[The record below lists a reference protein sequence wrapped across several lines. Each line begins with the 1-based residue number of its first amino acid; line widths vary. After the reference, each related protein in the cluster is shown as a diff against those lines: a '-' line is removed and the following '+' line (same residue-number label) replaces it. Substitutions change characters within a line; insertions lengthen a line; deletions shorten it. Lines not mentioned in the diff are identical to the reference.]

1 MSKNNSYDAIVVGSG
16 ISGGWAAKELCE
28 KGLKVLLLERGRDV
42 PHMSAYKYA
51 TKFPYG
57 IPNRGLPTLE
67 MIEKGNIGGE
77 VREFFVNRK
86 EHPYLEVEDAYRWN
100 RGYQVGGRSLTWGR
114 QCYRIGDLDFEQNA
128 KNGIGVDWP
137 IRYNDLAQWYS
148 YVERFIGVSGSK
160 EGVAHLPDGEFL
172 PAMELNCLEKEM
184 QKRFNKAYGRTRHFF
199 IGRTANVTVPHNS
212 RNCYYR
218 NKCVLG
224 CPFGGYFS
232 TQSATLP
239 AAVNT
244 GNLTLRPYSTV
255 KEILYDKNEKKAR
268 GVVVIDTETK
278 ETVVFKSRIIFLCA
292 SNIHSAAILMSSAT
306 DVWPE
311 GLGSSSGELGHNF
324 MDHHT
329 LGAWG
334 MFEGLE
340 DKYLFGRRPNG
351 IYVPRFRNVG
361 DDKQNYIGGY
371 GYQGTG
377 RRDGAGGIGKNI
389 VGEYIV
395 KDIPLTE
402 LKNSLMYPGEWGFEY
417 TAFGET
423 LPHHDNKITLSKTEK
438 DNWGLPLVEIHI
450 KTREN
455 EEEMRKDMEVSS
467 VEMLET
473 LGFKDVKLKRRE
485 EGRPKIG
492 ATHEMGLAR
501 MGNDPKTSVLNR
513 HNQVWDAKNVFV
525 TDGSCMVSSAC
536 QNPSLTY
543 MALTARAASYA
554 VEELKKGNL

>member
-1 MSKNNSYDAIVVGSG
+1 MPESYDAIVVGSG

-42 PHMSAYKYA
+42 PHISAYKYA
-51 TKFPYG
+51 TAFPYG

-67 MIEKGNIGGE
+67 MIEKGNTAGE
-77 VREFFVNRK
+77 VREFFVNRG
-86 EHPYLEVEDAYRWN
+86 EHPYREINDAYRWT

-128 KNGIGVDWP
+128 QNGIGTDWP
-137 IRYNDLAQWYS
+137 IRYRDLAPWYT
-148 YVERFIGVSGSK
+148 YVERFIGVSGSQ
-160 EGVAHLPDGEFL
+160 EGVEHLPDGEFL

-184 QKRFNKAYGRTRHFF
+184 KQRFTRAYGKSRHFF
-199 IGRTANVTVPHNS
+199 IGRTANVTVPHHS

-218 NKCVLG
+218 NKCSLG

-239 AAVNT
+239 AAVST
-244 GNLTLRPYSTV
+244 GNLTLRPFSVV
-255 KEILYDKNEKKAR
+255 KEVLYDKETQKAQ
-268 GVVVIDTETK
+268 GVRVVDTETL
-278 ETVVFKSRIIFLCA
+278 ETVEFHSKIVFLCA
-292 SNIHSAAILMSSAT
+292 SNIHSTSILMSSAQEL
-306 DVWPE
+306 WPD

-351 IYVPRFRNVG
+351 IYIPRFRNVG
-361 DDKQNYIGGY
+361 GDRQDFIGGY
-371 GYQGTG
+371 GFQGTG

-389 VGEYIV
+389 VGEYV
-395 KDIPLTE
+395 VGDIPLTE
-402 LKNSLMYPGEWGFEY
+402 LKTTLMYPGEWGFEY

-438 DNWGLPLVEIHI
+438 DATGLPLVEIHI
-450 KTREN
+450 RAREN
-455 EEEMRKDMEVSS
+455 EEKMRKDMAASS

-473 LGFKDVKLKRRE
+473 LGFKDVKLKKRE
-485 EGRPKIG
+485 KGRPTIG

-501 MGNDPKTSVLNR
+501 MGHDPKTSVLNR
-513 HNQVWDAKNVFV
+513 HNQVWDARNVFV
-525 TDGSCMVSSAC
+525 TDGSCMASSAC

-543 MALTARAASYA
+543 MALTARAAHYA